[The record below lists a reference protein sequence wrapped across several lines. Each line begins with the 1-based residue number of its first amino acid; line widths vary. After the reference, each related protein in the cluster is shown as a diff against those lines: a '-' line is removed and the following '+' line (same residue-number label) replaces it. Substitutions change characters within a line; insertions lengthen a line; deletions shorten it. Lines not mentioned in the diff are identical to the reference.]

1 MSWLI
6 LHGWWLC
13 GVMVPLLDNIFQS
26 GADTQLALL
35 PSPKLSHLLKRTS
48 DTFSIRNRVWCVKIL
63 LWHLALMYYLTNCL
77 FFYHFL
83 SKPMEWCIIITDRVS
98 IETWIISPVAVNYQ
112 ILSLSLPL
120 MVAFFPWF
128 MLFWN
133 LWHFII
139 PHIPFFLTA
148 LICMCTHVY
157 LCGMIFIRVCFS
169 MMKVVT

>member
-1 MSWLI
+1 
-6 LHGWWLC
+6 
-13 GVMVPLLDNIFQS
+13 MVPLLDSIFQS
-26 GADTQLALL
+26 GADTQLCFLHQSYL
-35 PSPKLSHLLKRTS
+35 TYLRGLQTPSLSGIEYGVLRFSS
-48 DTFSIRNRVWCVKIL
+48 DNT
-63 LWHLALMYYLTNCL
+63 ALMYYLTNCL

-83 SKPMEWCIIITDRVS
+83 SKPMEWYIIIMDRVS

-112 ILSLSLPL
+112 ILSLSLSF

-139 PHIPFFLTA
+139 LHIPFFLTA

-157 LCGMIFIRVCFS
+157 LCGMIFTRLCFR